1 MRRFGPAF
9 LIVIPIVALVAWHR
23 HGEHHSFRLAEP
35 KPTTIRALGRVQ
47 RPPKHPCDIAQDGCF
62 DYVGGWCQAP
72 CTTYRV
78 RATLVSV
85 AHPRRPPFYG
95 WVIVLRDGDASIAAR
110 MISKPHAH
118 VGDRVR
124 VSGVLFFPTPRGRDG
139 GHSANG
145 AELSP
150 VLDLRHP

>member
-1 MRRFGPAF
+1 MRRIAVI
-9 LIVIPIVALVAWHR
+9 LILGALVIGGARAWVWWH
-23 HGEHHSFRLAEP
+23 EDEAPFRLATP
-35 KPTTIRALGRVQ
+35 TPTTIATLGRVE
-47 RPPKHPCDIAQDGCF
+47 RPPTHPCNLGECF

-72 CTTYRV
+72 CDTYRV
-78 RATLVSV
+78 RATLDSV
-85 AHPRRPPFYG
+85 ERPTRPPFYG
-95 WVIVLRDGDASIAAR
+95 WVIVLRDGDASIAGRVMHKPR
-110 MISKPHAH
+110 MH

-150 VLDLRHP
+150 VLDLRHS